1 MGVERPRELET
12 VATHREREAVSV
24 EGRMPETSSGT
35 GWNVFDLDGRTVE
48 ADSRRLQVSAFAS
61 RVRLA
66 LRGQNSRPHPS
77 MGAFRS
83 KHLHNGYH
91 AKVYRC
97 FVGVGM

>member
-48 ADSRRLQVSAFAS
+48 ADSRRLQSSDIHCS
-61 RVRLA
+61 RSS
-66 LRGQNSRPHPS
+66 GHPWPELPPAPIH
-77 MGAFRS
+77 G
-83 KHLHNGYH
+83 
-91 AKVYRC
+91 C
-97 FVGVGM
+97 FSQ